1 MKEYWFLIASLPTV
15 QMGEKPALSRA
26 DFRAACEGQ
35 LSEDKLR
42 SVDAVLENR
51 EPPAGIATG
60 LWNGEIQL
68 RDAIVRMRAKNR
80 GADASRFLQPFDGFS
95 ATIEKQVTDAFA
107 RPNPLEQEMALD
119 HVRWSLADELALT
132 GPFGL
137 PGVLAFAVKVRIAE
151 RWAELEEEVGKNN
164 VESLI
169 EDVLTEEK

>member
-1 MKEYWFLIASLPTV
+1 MKEYWFLTASLPTLRL
-15 QMGEKPALSRA
+15 GEKPALDRA
-26 DFRAACEGQ
+26 GFRAACEGQ
-35 LSEDKLR
+35 LSEAELL

-51 EPPAGIATG
+51 EPPRGVATV

-68 RDAIVRMRAKNR
+68 RDAMVRIRAKNR

-119 HVRWSLADELALT
+119 HVRWALADELALT
-132 GPFGL
+132 QPFGL
-137 PGVLAFAVKVRIAE
+137 AGILAFAVKVRMAD
-151 RWAELEEEVGKNN
+151 RWAGMDDEIGKNN